1 MSAIKSAAGG
11 RDSRPGTEG
20 TRPATKEGARPQL
33 KFESRAECLTT
44 GLVHSDWKMR
54 NAAAIELTTHVGST
68 PVEPFVVQAYLK
80 LLKDEVMDV
89 RKAALENLPCLVEKG
104 DRSAIRA
111 ILQRMWGD
119 ISWAVRLASIVAI
132 EKVAHVGDEQ
142 ALLGLVA
149 RITDPEAARGGQYW
163 VRTAAREVHSFMFY
177 LCVQ

>member
-20 TRPATKEGARPQL
+20 TRPATKQGARPQL
-33 KFESRAECLTT
+33 KFESRAEC
-44 GLVHSDWKMR
+44 
-54 NAAAIELTTHVGST
+54 
-68 PVEPFVVQAYLK
+68 LK

-163 VRTAAREVHSFMFY
+163 VRTAAREVHNFIVY